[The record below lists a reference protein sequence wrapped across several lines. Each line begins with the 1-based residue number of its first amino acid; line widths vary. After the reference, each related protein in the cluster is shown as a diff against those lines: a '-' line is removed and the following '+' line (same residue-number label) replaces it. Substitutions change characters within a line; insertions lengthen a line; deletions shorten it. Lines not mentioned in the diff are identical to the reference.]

1 VTGLGRPLGTNGPK
15 ASVIC
20 LIRLDR
26 VSKVYGDGTVAVHE
40 LSLDVEDGE
49 ICVLVGPSGCGK
61 TTTMRMINR
70 LIEPTSGKIFLDDE
84 DVTQMDPVALRRRI
98 GYVIQQIGLFPHQTI
113 GTNIATVPR
122 LLDWPKAKVKARVD
136 ELLELVGLDPATYRD
151 RYPSQLSGGQRQ
163 RVGVARALGADPPV
177 LLMDEP
183 FGAIDPIN
191 RERLQDEFL
200 RLQEA
205 VKKTVVFVTHDIE
218 EAVKLGDRIAIMR
231 EGGYLAQYDT
241 PAEILGNPASE
252 FVADFVGA
260 DRALKRLK
268 VTGFGLED
276 LEQPPVLPLDLDL
289 ASAREH
295 MDAGPFDFAVVLD
308 AEGKLQ
314 GYLGRTRA
322 EGDGAAAD
330 RLQRL
335 EAWVRI
341 GDTLKDAFAEMLLY
355 DAGWVA
361 VLDDDDRFL
370 GVLTPEALYA
380 ATRRSIEHESRS
392 ERES

>member
-1 VTGLGRPLGTNGPK
+1 LAAKTIGPN
-15 ASVIC
+15 ASVIG

-26 VSKVYGDGTVAVHE
+26 VSKAYADGTVAVHE
-40 LSLDVEDGE
+40 LSLEVDDGE

-70 LIEPTSGKIFLDDE
+70 LIEPTSGTIFLDGK
-84 DVTQMDPVALRRRI
+84 DVTKMDPVELRRHI

-122 LLDWPKAKVKARVD
+122 LLGWPKAKVKARVD
-136 ELLELVGLDPATYRD
+136 ELLDLVGLDPNTYRG

-200 RLQEA
+200 RLQDE
-205 VKKTVVFVTHDIE
+205 VKKTVVFVTHDVE

-241 PAEILGNPASE
+241 PSEILGNPASE

-268 VTGFGLED
+268 VTCFDVAD
-276 LEQPPVLPLDLDL
+276 LEQPPVLPYEVDV
-289 ASAREH
+289 ASARER

-308 AEGKLQ
+308 AAGKLR
-314 GYLGRTRA
+314 GYLARDRA
-322 EGDGAAAD
+322 EGDGPIAPH
-330 RLQRL
+330 LKRL
-335 EAWVRI
+335 EAWVRM
-341 GDTLKDAFAEMLLY
+341 GDTLKDAFSEMLLY

-380 ATRRSIEHESRS
+380 ATRRSME
-392 ERES
+392 

>member
-1 VTGLGRPLGTNGPK
+1 M
-15 ASVIC
+15 
-20 LIRLDR
+20 IRLER
-26 VSKVYGDGTVAVHE
+26 VTKQFSNGTVAVHE
-40 LSLDVEDGE
+40 LDLDVDDGE

-70 LIEPTSGKIFLDDE
+70 LIEPTSGRIFLDGE
-84 DVTQMDPVALRRRI
+84 DVTDVNPVQLRRQI

-122 LLDWPKAKVKARVD
+122 LLGWPKAKIKSRVD
-136 ELLELVGLDPATYRD
+136 ELLELTGLDPDTYRD

-200 RLQEA
+200 RLQA
-205 VKKTVVFVTHDIE
+205 DVKKTVVFVTHDIE
-218 EAVKLGDRIAIMR
+218 EAVKLGDRIAIMQ

-241 PAEILGNPASE
+241 PAEVLGNPASP

-268 VTGFGLED
+268 VTQLSVED

-289 ASAREH
+289 AEARRRL
-295 MDAGPFDFAVVLD
+295 DADSLDFAVVLD
-308 AEGKLQ
+308 DQHRLRGYLARDRADGEGKVGQ
-314 GYLGRTRA
+314 RIR
-322 EGDGAAAD
+322 
-330 RLQRL
+330 RL
-335 EAWVRI
+335 EAWVRV
-341 GDTLKDAFAEMLLY
+341 GQTLKDALGEMLLY

-361 VLDDDDRFL
+361 VLGSDDRFL

-380 ATRRSIEHESRS
+380 ATRRSIDEPRD
-392 ERES
+392 

>member
-1 VTGLGRPLGTNGPK
+1 MADLGRPLGTNGPK
-15 ASVIC
+15 ASVNC

-122 LLDWPKAKVKARVD
+122 LLDWPKAKVKARVN

-276 LEQPPVLPLDLDL
+276 LEQPPVLPHDLDL

-314 GYLGRTRA
+314 GYLARTRA
-322 EGDGAAAD
+322 EGDGAVAD